1 MSYGSDPLDVGQ
13 RLPPSTLRANHRRL
27 LRTYSEH
34 PLLLLP
40 SGLSPVAA
48 SKTRSSSRVANP
60 LSGGWYM
67 HIKTSPTTGAQTTAI
82 LLQSA
87 VAVVRLPTTLDELF
101 FIRQPLVFFDWKTS
115 VVDDT
120 LSILQLQA
128 KG

>member
-1 MSYGSDPLDVGQ
+1 
-13 RLPPSTLRANHRRL
+13 
-27 LRTYSEH
+27 
-34 PLLLLP
+34 
-40 SGLSPVAA
+40 
-48 SKTRSSSRVANP
+48 
-60 LSGGWYM
+60 M